1 MTIADGVP
9 HCEPSQYT
17 VTLVG
22 PRGEDARTG
31 LRALLPWPGVEWR
44 RIVLQLDVGS
54 ESCPTWDHA
63 AVCLT
68 ALQDLLKL
76 GEGFMSDA
84 VVDALRAH
92 MNVVS
97 YETFRGPPR

>member
-1 MTIADGVP
+1 MTADSAAQ
-9 HCEPSQYT
+9 HEPSQYT

-22 PRGEDARTG
+22 PAGEDERTG

-44 RIVLQLDVGS
+44 RVVLQLDVGS
-54 ESCPTWDHA
+54 ESCPTWTHA

-76 GEGFMSDA
+76 GEGFMTDA
-84 VVDALRAH
+84 VVDALKAH
-92 MNVVS
+92 MQVVS